1 MSTILKAL
9 KRSEASR
16 PRDSSLPLGDMA
28 GSGPARR
35 RKLAPWVAGGM
46 LLLAGAAGF
55 AWWLA
60 DRPTV
65 EPAGSGGGSSRVAEV
80 SLPPRAPA
88 PADRKEAGRQEAAP
102 GPSNDAEETPPA
114 ASTTR
119 DRPPDPEP
127 AGEDAVPRREGE
139 SDADPA
145 GGARDTA
152 MPGDVRP
159 GTAPREPEA
168 APERVLDRFAL
179 LPRIGDLPA
188 ARRDR
193 LPRLALNAHVH
204 ASDPDKRF
212 VLINLERYGE
222 GDRVA
227 PGLTV
232 AAIFPGGVVLEDDQG
247 RFVLPQP

>member
-16 PRDSSLPLGDMA
+16 PRDSSLPLGDLA

-114 ASTTR
+114 PTTR

>member
-16 PRDSSLPLGDMA
+16 PRDSSLPLGGLA
-28 GSGPARR
+28 GGGPARR
-35 RKLAPWVAGGM
+35 RRRAPWLAAGM
-46 LLLAGAAGF
+46 LLLAGAAGS

-65 EPAGSGGGSSRVAEV
+65 EPAGSGGGSRRVAEV

-88 PADRKEAGRQEAAP
+88 PAAREEAGRNEAEP
-102 GPSNDAEETPPA
+102 GPSNGAEQAQPA
-114 ASTTR
+114 PATR

-127 AGEDAVPRREGE
+127 AGEGTVPGRDGE

-145 GGARDTA
+145 GGARDA
-152 MPGDVRP
+152 AVPGDARP
-159 GTAPREPEA
+159 GTAPQEPEA
-168 APERVLDRFAL
+168 LQERVLDRFAL

-193 LPRLALNAHVH
+193 LPRLSLNAHVH

-227 PGLTV
+227 TGLTV